1 MTVLN
6 EVFFDF
12 YRRNES
18 SQFNLIIGNPP
29 YISYQY
35 LESAQRSLLSSI
47 LTSHNMKA
55 NKLVKQAS

>member
-6 EVFFDF
+6 EDYFDF
-12 YRRNES
+12 YRENES
-18 SQFNLIIGNPP
+18 SQLDFIIGNPP
-29 YISYQY
+29 YIRYQY
-35 LESAQRSLLSSI
+35 LESAQCSLLSSI